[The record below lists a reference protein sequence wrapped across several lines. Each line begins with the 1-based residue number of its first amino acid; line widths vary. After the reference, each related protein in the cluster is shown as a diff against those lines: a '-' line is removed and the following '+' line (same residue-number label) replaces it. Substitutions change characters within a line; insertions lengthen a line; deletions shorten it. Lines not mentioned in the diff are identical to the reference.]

1 MSRDVLLTDV
11 WGYQHVTCRGID
23 LVIGFVSPAS
33 TPSQEGI
40 RRGIEILAGWGLR
53 VETGTHA
60 FDTRDHYLAGRD
72 ENRLAEINAALRDP
86 GIRAIFA
93 TTGGKGAY
101 RMIVRPIPLR
111 STRWSA
117 S

>member
-1 MSRDVLLTDV
+1 MPVVSVDATRTVCSLGKGVGLTVEFRDACVR
-11 WGYQHVTCRGID
+11 H
-23 LVIGFVSPAS
+23 
-33 TPSQEGI
+33 EGS
-40 RRGIEILAGWGLR
+40 LFGWS
-53 VETGTHA
+53 
-60 FDTRDHYLAGRD
+60 D
-72 ENRLAEINAALRDP
+72 EDRLADINDARRDP

-111 STRWSA
+111 STRSSA

>member
-1 MSRDVLLTDV
+1 
-11 WGYQHVTCRGID
+11 
-23 LVIGFVSPAS
+23 VIGFVSPAS

-40 RRGIEILAGWGLR
+40 RRGIEILVGWGLR

-72 ENRLAEINAALRDP
+72 EDRLADINDALRDP

-111 STRWSA
+111 STRSTA